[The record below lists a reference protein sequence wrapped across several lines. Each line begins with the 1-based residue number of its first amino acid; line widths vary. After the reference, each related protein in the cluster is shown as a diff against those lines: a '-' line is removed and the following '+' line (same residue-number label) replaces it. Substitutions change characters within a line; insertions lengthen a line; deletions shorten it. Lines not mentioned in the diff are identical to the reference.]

1 MTNKVPSLG
10 ELRESLASLTTACQ
24 DTASDKVRDHHHYD
38 NVHVLEIP
46 RASLCLQWLVRL
58 ANSRWLSHLKE
69 VLNTACLAA
78 QCLERVGASVLLTEA
93 TGTDLSLAVS
103 SLAQVI
109 LNPDTRCTAA
119 D

>member
-1 MTNKVPSLG
+1 MLCRDNDRISSIHSPSPFKK
-10 ELRESLASLTTACQ
+10 TAVVTC
-24 DTASDKVRDHHHYD
+24 
-38 NVHVLEIP
+38 
-46 RASLCLQWLVRL
+46 CLQWLVRL

-78 QCLERVGASVLLTEA
+78 QCLERVGASVLLTET

-109 LNPDTRCTAA
+109 LNPDTRCG
-119 D
+119 